1 MYTLTA
7 AVGPTV
13 PMAATDSQPAAGDDD
28 EFQDAVEE
36 QAVFTLPEHH
46 GPMTLERSLDECRLA
61 VRYFFNNQF
70 DEAREIMRPWRDSS
84 MYHAMGY
91 GTMLYL
97 QAIMTFDPRDI
108 EVAVDVLRSSVEVC
122 NRFRRKSTLGETVSK
137 IVKKPDYGLYT
148 EEEAHAEL
156 CYAKCLLLRA
166 VLNFVEDETL
176 ISLVK
181 GGLKVKTC
189 YTCYRDC
196 WQMLKHRDWTGSK
209 TKQHFEGGVRLGVG
223 TFNLMISQLPAKIL
237 KLLEFVG
244 FTGNKDIGL
253 RELETGFSLTES
265 IHRSLCSLVLLGYH
279 LVATYFMSNSEGDLV
294 ASERILSE
302 QLVTY
307 PNGAFFL
314 FFAGRLELV
323 RGHFERSAQ
332 LYRESWQSQR
342 CWTQFHHVCFW
353 ELFWNNV
360 FLSQWEEAA
369 EFAGLLLRESR
380 WSRTIYSYLRAAS
393 LLMLAEQSPGE
404 DSQRQEI
411 NTLMNTLPDF
421 KQRIAGK
428 SVPAEKFV
436 IRKSRRYLAQGGRLL
451 MPGYELLYLW
461 NGFKILRKRRHLVE
475 DVFSEVEH
483 ELAALDNKAAA
494 SEFAADERALLLLLR
509 GVCLVHLSSPLQA
522 EEALLAVTR
531 LQSQLRDDH
540 YLVPFAWLEL
550 GLLALQAGR
559 TEDAVKILEHAK
571 SGYKGY
577 NMINRLHFRVHAA
590 MGAIAASKSGSATP
604 DPLTAPDENGCDDAA
619 AGTDDD
625 L

>member
-1 MYTLTA
+1 
-7 AVGPTV
+7 
-13 PMAATDSQPAAGDDD
+13 MAATDSQPAAGDDD

-244 FTGNKDIGL
+244 FTGNK
-253 RELETGFSLTES
+253 
-265 IHRSLCSLVLLGYH
+265 
-279 LVATYFMSNSEGDLV
+279 
-294 ASERILSE
+294 
-302 QLVTY
+302 TY

>member
-1 MYTLTA
+1 MPAEATITA

-244 FTGNKDIGL
+244 FTGNK
-253 RELETGFSLTES
+253 
-265 IHRSLCSLVLLGYH
+265 
-279 LVATYFMSNSEGDLV
+279 
-294 ASERILSE
+294 
-302 QLVTY
+302 TY

>member
-244 FTGNKDIGL
+244 FTGNK
-253 RELETGFSLTES
+253 
-265 IHRSLCSLVLLGYH
+265 
-279 LVATYFMSNSEGDLV
+279 
-294 ASERILSE
+294 
-302 QLVTY
+302 TY

-483 ELAALDNKAAA
+483 ELAALDNKAA